1 MYERYLNP
9 FVDYGFKK
17 LFATEENKDLLISFL
32 NAIIGGKDPIVDLRY
47 KNVERIGD
55 LVGTRTNYF
64 DVYCETTLGDEFIVE
79 MQNTWQPFFK
89 DRTIYYAAKPIH
101 DQGKKGIQAALDAQ
115 ALEEAEEDLEPDSNG
130 DEKKRNKGWDYKLK
144 NVYVV
149 AMMNFRLPKKEY
161 PEDSFFHKIQ
171 LMDVEDFHVF
181 YEKLTLYYVEL
192 PKIDNMK
199 LDLNT
204 PFGRWFHA
212 LNNLYYYDRQPS
224 ELKEPVFDKLFRQA
238 ELARLTPDQD
248 LAYERSMKVYLDTF
262 NQIEGARILGHSD
275 GLAEGKELGLA
286 EGKEL
291 GLAEGKELGLAEGK
305 ELGLAEGKKQG
316 LAEGKELGLAEGK
329 ELGLAEGKELGL
341 AEGKREVNR
350 EMAKKMLA
358 LGVDRDTV
366 LAVTGLSE
374 EDLIQQEGD

>member
-47 KNVERIGD
+47 KIVERIGD

-64 DVYCETTLGDEFIVE
+64 DVYCETGHGDEFIVE

-101 DQGKKGIQAALDAQ
+101 DQGKKGIQAALDTQ
-115 ALEEAEEDLEPDSNG
+115 ALEDVEEETLEPDSNG

-212 LNNLYYYDRQPS
+212 LNNLYYYDRQPR

-262 NQIEGARILGHSD
+262 NQIEGARILGHDD

-286 EGKEL
+286 
-291 GLAEGKELGLAEGK
+291 
-305 ELGLAEGKKQG
+305 Q
-316 LAEGKELGLAEGK
+316 
-329 ELGLAEGKELGL
+329 GL
-341 AEGKREVNR
+341 AEGKREANR
-350 EMAKKMLA
+350 EIAKKMLS
-358 LGVDRDTV
+358 LGMDMETI
-366 LAVTGLSE
+366 LAVTGLSAE
-374 EDLIQQEGD
+374 EVLQQKVD